1 MGVLDDFSRFLETRL
16 EEFLQ
21 NNPHL
26 ELQALLE
33 QLREQEQDTRQLLV
47 TLDAQKQRQEQDLLA
62 LAQDIQLW
70 HGRIAKAQQAGRQ
83 DLAEAAQEREAAL
96 LRQGNLLWGQMEGTR
111 NRLSQSQA
119 LLAQIQSRQTEVQRK
134 AEQMKAQPSPP
145 PNRDTTGWNQG
156 GQYSQYKRAAD
167 PLEAAFQDWEL
178 NDELEQLKQNL
189 RQ

>member
-33 QLREQEQDTRQLLV
+33 QLREQAEDTRKLLT
-47 TLDAQKQRQEQDLLA
+47 TLEAQKQRQEQDLLA
-62 LAQDIQLW
+62 LAQDIQRW
-70 HGRIAKAQQAGRQ
+70 HERIAKAQQAGRQ
-83 DLAEAAQEREAAL
+83 DLAEAAQEREAGL

-111 NRLSQSQA
+111 TRLSQSQA
-119 LLAQIQSRQTEVQRK
+119 LLAQIQSRQAEVQRK
-134 AEQMKAQPSPP
+134 AEAVKTQPIPP

-156 GQYSQYKRAAD
+156 GQYSQYKRATD
-167 PLEAAFQDWEL
+167 PLEAVFQDWEL
-178 NDELEQLKQNL
+178 DAELERLKQDVS
-189 RQ
+189 R